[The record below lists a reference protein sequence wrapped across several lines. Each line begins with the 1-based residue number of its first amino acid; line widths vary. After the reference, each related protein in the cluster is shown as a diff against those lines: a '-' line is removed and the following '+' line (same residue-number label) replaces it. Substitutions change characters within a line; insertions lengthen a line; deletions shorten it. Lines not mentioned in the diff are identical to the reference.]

1 MNSRGKDLD
10 KLAKDLEKLED
21 QSRVDQEA
29 HVSAQKQY
37 QAVTAGLSSNDD
49 GQAATLND
57 QLMSKYS
64 LLAWLTVFNLGF
76 GDRCST
82 GLSVLKDWCHLEIKG
97 AFTLIK

>member
-1 MNSRGKDLD
+1 MNIFLRISCVFFFSCQNNNAVTSRGKDLD

-57 QLMSKYS
+57 QLMSRYS
-64 LLAWLTVFNLGF
+64 LL
-76 GDRCST
+76 
-82 GLSVLKDWCHLEIKG
+82 
-97 AFTLIK
+97 